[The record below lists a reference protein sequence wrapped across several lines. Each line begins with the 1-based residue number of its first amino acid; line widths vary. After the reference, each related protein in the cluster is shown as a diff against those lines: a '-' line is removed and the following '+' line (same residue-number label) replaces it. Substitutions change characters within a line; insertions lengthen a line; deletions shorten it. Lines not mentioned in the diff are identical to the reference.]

1 MMGTCVIF
9 YLMQLAHDG
18 RVKLADV
25 GVAKHERDITGTV
38 CGTSL
43 YLAPEVFEG
52 RIYNSKADM
61 YSFGFVL
68 WELWYGKTA
77 FEDMVVK
84 KSPSVLVLLEQ
95 VRGGLRP
102 AHIEGAFPDPWGDW
116 KDVMESCW
124 KEDPRSRL
132 KATEAWEC
140 FQQLQKV
147 VMNHKKNPPPVPP
160 KRLGSSK
167 PRPRSNALELSAMP
181 KTPPHPR
188 LNTAE
193 SSARFCAETQEA
205 SVQFQSKENE

>member
-1 MMGTCVIF
+1 MVNGIYFSHYIKNMMGTCVIF

-84 KSPSVLVLLEQ
+84 KSPPALVLLEQ

-147 VMNHKKNPPPVPP
+147 VMKYLQKDLVCLNHAPEATLSSCQPCP
-160 KRLGSSK
+160 KLLPTRD
-167 PRPRSNALELSAMP
+167 
-181 KTPPHPR
+181 
-188 LNTAE
+188 
-193 SSARFCAETQEA
+193 
-205 SVQFQSKENE
+205 